1 MLECTLSQPQTKK
14 SYYRH
19 NFVMLLADAFTLRS
33 HIQCTRTL
41 YVCMAKDAQSLGT
54 VWWFVHA
61 LKDYSNFE
69 ACFSSFKLV
78 FAQQKQSLLGPGH
91 TGETQLQFLHFLCC
105 YHGVLMQLQKTHAC
119 LNARFVAAITQQH
132 QTFHSQGLIVLKQ
145 NQGRSPTL
153 CSMRTIYLQKLQQLM
168 QQGWCGP
175 AERNFLRFLRLTQL
189 C

>member
-1 MLECTLSQPQTKK
+1 MGGLHARHVSSYSFCMLMLECTLSQPQTKK

-19 NFVMLLADAFTLRS
+19 NFVMLLADAFSPRS

-61 LKDYSNFE
+61 LRDYSNFE

-91 TGETQLQFLHFLCC
+91 TGETQLQFLHFF
-105 YHGVLMQLQKTHAC
+105 VLLSWCPDAAAENTC
-119 LNARFVAAITQQH
+119 L
-132 QTFHSQGLIVLKQ
+132 
-145 NQGRSPTL
+145 P
-153 CSMRTIYLQKLQQLM
+153 
-168 QQGWCGP
+168 
-175 AERNFLRFLRLTQL
+175 
-189 C
+189 